1 MLNHLSELKKAS
13 LFYFIVMAL
22 SLALVIF
29 FRLAAP
35 KSEIVVMANMLT
47 PALATVI
54 MLYVLTSDGYKR
66 KGPFSL
72 GLSRSG
78 WRSWGLAL
86 LIPLVVLTITYGL
99 VWLSGA
105 ASFLAPTG
113 EGWFPDLLINL
124 LIALLILVPLD
135 LGEEIGFRGYLL
147 PRLRELGPKKAVLIS
162 GFLHGTWHLPL
173 IFSASFYLTEGN
185 RLLTIPLFL
194 MLLTA
199 AGVMY
204 GVLRLTTNSIWPS
217 VILHAAFSAFLD
229 VFATSTVAR
238 SPLTPYLV
246 GESGVLTLA
255 VTACVAVWFLQRW
268 LNKRSA
274 NLDLVKPILAG

>member
-35 KSEIVVMANMLT
+35 ESDIVVIVNMLT

-66 KGPFSL
+66 KTSFSL
-72 GLSRSG
+72 GLTRSG
-78 WRSWGLAL
+78 WHSWGLAL
-86 LIPLVVLTITYGL
+86 LLPLVVLVVTYGL
-99 VWLSGA
+99 GWWSGA
-105 ASFLAPTG
+105 AGFVTPTG
-113 EGWFPDLLINL
+113 TGWLPDLIIDILLNL
-124 LIALLILVPLD
+124 LIIVPLVI
-135 LGEEIGFRGYLL
+135 GEEIGFRGYLL
-147 PRLRELGPKKAVLIS
+147 PRLRELGSSKTVVIS

-173 IFSASFYLTEGN
+173 IFLTSFYLTEGN

-199 AGVMY
+199 SGMMS
-204 GVLRLTTNSIWPS
+204 GVLRLTTDSLWPS
-217 VILHAAFSAFLD
+217 IIFHATFNAFLG
-229 VFATSTVAR
+229 VFATLTVAR
-238 SPLTPYLV
+238 SPMTIYII
-246 GESGVLTLA
+246 GESGVLMLA
-255 VTACVAVWFLQRW
+255 VAAGIAFWFLQRL
-268 LNKRSA
+268 LNTSRAVTLPAQKE
-274 NLDLVKPILAG
+274 I

>member
-1 MLNHLSELKKAS
+1 MLNRLSELKKAS

-29 FRLAAP
+29 FRLVAP
-35 KSEIVVMANMLT
+35 ESDIVVMANMLT

-54 MLYVLTSDGYKR
+54 MLSVLTSDGFR
-66 KGPFSL
+66 RNGPFSL
-72 GLSRSG
+72 GLTRSG
-78 WRSWGLAL
+78 WHSWGLAL
-86 LIPLVVLTITYGL
+86 LLPLVVLTITYSL
-99 VWLSGA
+99 AWLSSA
-105 ASFLAPTG
+105 AGFVAPTG
-113 EGWFPDLLINL
+113 NGWFPNLFIKLLIV
-124 LIALLILVPLD
+124 LLILIPLS

-147 PRLRELGPKKAVLIS
+147 PRLRELGSTKAVVIS

-173 IFSASFYLTEGN
+173 ILLTSFYLNEGN

-204 GVLRLTTNSIWPS
+204 GVLRLTTDSLWPS
-217 VILHAAFSAFLD
+217 VILHSAFNAFLG
-229 VFATSTVAR
+229 VFTTLTVAR
-238 SPLTPYLV
+238 SPLTIYII

-255 VTACVAVWFLQRW
+255 VTAGVAFWFLQRW
-268 LNKRSA
+268 LNTRSP
-274 NLDLVKPILAG
+274 NLVEPVLAE

>member
-29 FRLAAP
+29 FRLTAP
-35 KSEIVVMANMLT
+35 QAEIVVLANMLT

-66 KGPFSL
+66 KSPFSL
-72 GLSRSG
+72 GLTRSG
-78 WRSWGLAL
+78 WHSWGLAL
-86 LIPLVVLTITYGL
+86 LIPLVVLIITYGL
-99 VWLSGA
+99 AWSSRA
-105 ASFLAPTG
+105 AGFLAPAG

-124 LIALLILVPLD
+124 LIALLILIPLD

-147 PRLRELGPKKAVLIS
+147 PRLRELGPTKAVLIS

-173 IFSASFYLTEGN
+173 ILLTSFYLTEGN

-204 GVLRLTTNSIWPS
+204 GMLRLTTNSLWPS

-238 SPLTPYLV
+238 SPLTIYLV
-246 GESGVLTLA
+246 GESGVLTLV
-255 VTACVAVWFLQRW
+255 VTAGVAFWFLQHW

-274 NLDLVKPILAG
+274 NLVKPALAE

>member
-22 SLALVIF
+22 SLALVSF
-29 FRLAAP
+29 FRLTAP
-35 KSEIVVMANMLT
+35 KSDIVVLANMLT

-54 MLYVLTSDGYKR
+54 MLYVLTGDGYKR

-72 GLSRSG
+72 GLTRSG
-78 WRSWGLAL
+78 WHRWGPAL
-86 LIPLVVLTITYGL
+86 LLPLVVLIITYGL
-99 VWLSGA
+99 AWLSGA

-113 EGWFPDLLINL
+113 EGWFPNLFIDLLME
-124 LIALLILVPLD
+124 LLILIPLV

-147 PRLRELGPKKAVLIS
+147 PRLRELGPTKAVLIS

-173 IFSASFYLTEGN
+173 IFLTSFYLTEGN

-199 AGVMY
+199 SGVMS
-204 GVLRLTTNSIWPS
+204 GVLRLTTDSLWPS
-217 VILHAAFSAFLD
+217 VILHASFNAFLG
-229 VFATSTVAR
+229 VFATLTVAR
-238 SPLTPYLV
+238 SPLTIYLV

-255 VTACVAVWFLQRW
+255 VAAGAAFWFLQRW
-268 LNKRSA
+268 LNKRST
-274 NLDLVKPILAG
+274 NLVKPILAE

>member
-13 LFYFIVMAL
+13 LFYFIVMTL
-22 SLALVIF
+22 SLALVMF

-35 KSEIVVMANMLT
+35 KSEFVVLANMLT
-47 PALATVI
+47 PTLATVI

-66 KGPFSL
+66 KAQFSL
-72 GLSRSG
+72 GLTRSG

-86 LIPLVVLTITYGL
+86 LLPLIVLTITYGL
-99 VWLSGA
+99 AWLSGA

-113 EGWFPDLLINL
+113 EGWFPNLFIDLLIE
-124 LIALLILVPLD
+124 LLILIPLV

-147 PRLRELGPKKAVLIS
+147 PRLRELGSTKAVLIS

-173 IFSASFYLTEGN
+173 ILLTSFYLTEGN
-185 RLLTIPLFL
+185 RILTIPFFL

-204 GVLRLTTNSIWPS
+204 GVLRLTTDSLWPS
-217 VILHAAFSAFLD
+217 VVLHATFNAFLG
-229 VFATSTVAR
+229 VFATLTVVR
-238 SPLTPYLV
+238 SPLTIYII

-255 VTACVAVWFLQRW
+255 VTTGVAFWFLQHW
-268 LNKRSA
+268 LNQRST
-274 NLDLVKPILAG
+274 NLVEPILAK

>member
-13 LFYFIVMAL
+13 LFYFIAMAL

-35 KSEIVVMANMLT
+35 ESDIVVMANMLT

-66 KGPFSL
+66 KGTFSL
-72 GLSRSG
+72 GLTRSG
-78 WRSWGLAL
+78 WHSWGLAL
-86 LIPLVVLTITYGL
+86 LLPLVVLVITYGL
-99 VWLSGA
+99 GWWSGTAGFVTPTSTGWL
-105 ASFLAPTG
+105 
-113 EGWFPDLLINL
+113 PDLIINL
-124 LIALLILVPLD
+124 LLNLLIIVPLVV
-135 LGEEIGFRGYLL
+135 GEEIGFRGYLL
-147 PRLRELGPKKAVLIS
+147 PRLRELGSTKAVLIS

-173 IFSASFYLTEGN
+173 ILLTSFYLTEGN

-199 AGVMY
+199 SGVMS
-204 GVLRLTTNSIWPS
+204 GVLRLTTDSLWPS
-217 VILHAAFSAFLD
+217 VIFHATFNAFLG
-229 VFATSTVAR
+229 VFTTLTVAR
-238 SPLTPYLV
+238 SPMTIYII

-255 VTACVAVWFLQRW
+255 VTAGVAFWFLQRW
-268 LNKRSA
+268 LNTSST
-274 NLDLVKPILAG
+274 NLVEPVLAE

>member
-22 SLALVIF
+22 SVALVMF

-35 KSEIVVMANMLT
+35 RAEIVVVANMLT
-47 PALATVI
+47 PMLAAVI

-66 KGPFSL
+66 KGSFSL
-72 GLSRSG
+72 GLTRSG
-78 WRSWGLAL
+78 WRGWGLAL
-86 LIPLVVLTITYGL
+86 LLPLVVLTITYGL

-113 EGWFPDLLINL
+113 EGWLPNLFINL
-124 LIALLILVPLD
+124 LIELLISIPLC

-147 PRLRELGPKKAVLIS
+147 PRLRELGSTKAVVIS
-162 GFLHGTWHLPL
+162 GFLHGAWHLPL
-173 IFSASFYLTEGN
+173 ILLTSFYLNEGN

-204 GVLRLTTNSIWPS
+204 GVLRLTTDSLWPS
-217 VILHAAFSAFLD
+217 VILHASFNAFLG
-229 VFATSTVAR
+229 VFVTLTAAR
-238 SPLTPYLV
+238 SALTTYIL

-255 VTACVAVWFLQRW
+255 VTAGVAFWFLQRW
-268 LNKRSA
+268 LSTRST
-274 NLDLVKPILAG
+274 NLVKPILAG

>member
-22 SLALVIF
+22 SLALVMF
-29 FRLAAP
+29 FRLAAS
-35 KSEIVVMANMLT
+35 KSEIVLIANMLT
-47 PALATVI
+47 PALAAVI
-54 MLYVLTSDGYKR
+54 MLYVLTSDGNKR

-72 GLSRSG
+72 GLTRSG
-78 WRSWGLAL
+78 WHSWGLAL
-86 LIPLVVLTITYGL
+86 LLPLIVLTITYGL

-105 ASFLAPTG
+105 AGFLAPTG
-113 EGWFPDLLINL
+113 DGWFPKLFIQRLINL
-124 LIALLILVPLD
+124 LILIPLV

-147 PRLRELGPKKAVLIS
+147 PRLRELGSTKAVVIS

-173 IFSASFYLTEGN
+173 ILLTSFYLTEGN

-204 GVLRLTTNSIWPS
+204 GVLRLTTDSLWPS
-217 VILHAAFSAFLD
+217 VILHAAFNAFLGL
-229 VFATSTVAR
+229 FTTLTVAR
-238 SPLTPYLV
+238 SPLTIYII
-246 GESGVLTLA
+246 GESGVLT
-255 VTACVAVWFLQRW
+255 VAVAAVVAFWFLQRW
-268 LNKRSA
+268 LNTRST
-274 NLDLVKPILAG
+274 NLVEPIPAE

>member
-22 SLALVIF
+22 SLALVMF

-35 KSEIVVMANMLT
+35 KSEIVMLANMLT

-66 KGPFSL
+66 KAPFSL
-72 GLSRSG
+72 GLTRSG
-78 WRSWGLAL
+78 WHSWGLAL
-86 LIPLVVLTITYGL
+86 LLPLVVLTITYGL
-99 VWLSGA
+99 AWLSGA
-105 ASFLAPTG
+105 AGFLAPTG
-113 EGWFPDLLINL
+113 TGWLPDLIIDILLNL
-124 LIALLILVPLD
+124 LIIVPLVV
-135 LGEEIGFRGYLL
+135 GEEIGFRGYLL
-147 PRLRELGPKKAVLIS
+147 PRLRELGSTKAVVIS

-173 IFSASFYLTEGN
+173 ILLTSFYLTEGN

-199 AGVMY
+199 SGMMS
-204 GVLRLTTNSIWPS
+204 GVLRLTTDSLWPS
-217 VILHAAFSAFLD
+217 VIFHATFNAFLG
-229 VFATSTVAR
+229 VFATLTVAR
-238 SPLTPYLV
+238 SPMTIYII

-255 VTACVAVWFLQRW
+255 VAAGVAFWFLQRW
-268 LNKRSA
+268 LNKRST
-274 NLDLVKPILAG
+274 NLVEPVLAE

>member
-35 KSEIVVMANMLT
+35 ESDIVVMANMLT
-47 PALATVI
+47 PALAGVI

-66 KGPFSL
+66 KAPFSL
-72 GLSRSG
+72 GLTRSG
-78 WRSWGLAL
+78 WHSWGLAL
-86 LIPLVVLTITYGL
+86 LLPLVVLTITYGL
-99 VWLSGA
+99 AWLSGA

-113 EGWFPDLLINL
+113 NGWFPNLFIKPLIVM
-124 LIALLILVPLD
+124 LILIPLV
-135 LGEEIGFRGYLL
+135 LGEEMGFRGYLL
-147 PRLRELGPKKAVLIS
+147 PRLRELGSTKAVVIS

-173 IFSASFYLTEGN
+173 ILLTSFYLNEGN

-204 GVLRLTTNSIWPS
+204 GVLRLTTDSLWPS
-217 VILHAAFSAFLD
+217 VILHAAFNAFLG
-229 VFATSTVAR
+229 VFTTLTAAR
-238 SPLTPYLV
+238 SPLTIYII

-255 VTACVAVWFLQRW
+255 VAAGVAFWLLQRW
-268 LNKRSA
+268 LNTRST
-274 NLDLVKPILAG
+274 NLVEPVLAE

>member
-22 SLALVIF
+22 SLALVSF
-29 FRLAAP
+29 FRLTAP
-35 KSEIVVMANMLT
+35 KSDIVVLANMLT

-78 WRSWGLAL
+78 WHRWGPAL
-86 LIPLVVLTITYGL
+86 LLPLVVLTITYGL
-99 VWLSGA
+99 AWLSSA

-113 EGWFPDLLINL
+113 DGWFPNLIITILSNL
-124 LIALLILVPLD
+124 LIIIPLV
-135 LGEEIGFRGYLL
+135 LGEEIGFRGYFL
-147 PRLRELGPKKAVLIS
+147 PRLREMGPTKAVVIS

-173 IFSASFYLTEGN
+173 ILLTSFYLTEGN

-199 AGVMY
+199 SGMMS
-204 GVLRLTTNSIWPS
+204 GVLRLTTDSLWPS
-217 VILHAAFSAFLD
+217 VILHASFNAFLG
-229 VFATSTVAR
+229 VFATLSAAS
-238 SPLTPYLV
+238 SPLSIYII
-246 GESGVLTLA
+246 GESGILTLA
-255 VTACVAVWFLQRW
+255 VATGAAFWFLQRW

-274 NLDLVKPILAG
+274 NLDLVKPALAE

>member
-47 PALATVI
+47 PALAAVI
-54 MLYVLTSDGYKR
+54 MLYVLTSDGNKR

-72 GLSRSG
+72 GLTRSG
-78 WRSWGLAL
+78 WHSWGLAL
-86 LIPLVVLTITYGL
+86 LLPLIVLTITYGL

-105 ASFLAPTG
+105 AGFLAPTG
-113 EGWFPDLLINL
+113 NGWFPNLFIKLLIV
-124 LIALLILVPLD
+124 LLILIPLSS
-135 LGEEIGFRGYLL
+135 GEEIGFRGYLL
-147 PRLRELGPKKAVLIS
+147 PRLRELGSTKAVVIS

-173 IFSASFYLTEGN
+173 ILLTSFYLTEGN

-204 GVLRLTTNSIWPS
+204 GVLRLTTDSLWPS
-217 VILHAAFSAFLD
+217 VILHAAFNAFLGL
-229 VFATSTVAR
+229 FTTLTVAR
-238 SPLTPYLV
+238 SPLTIYII
-246 GESGVLTLA
+246 GESGVLT
-255 VTACVAVWFLQRW
+255 VAVAAGVAFWFLQRW
-268 LNKRSA
+268 LNTRST
-274 NLDLVKPILAG
+274 NLVEPIPAE

>member
-29 FRLAAP
+29 FRLVAP
-35 KSEIVVMANMLT
+35 ESDIVVLANMLT

-78 WRSWGLAL
+78 WHSWGPAL

-99 VWLSGA
+99 AWSSRA
-105 ASFLAPTG
+105 AGFLAPTG
-113 EGWFPDLLINL
+113 DGWFPNLIIFILSNL
-124 LIALLILVPLD
+124 LIIIPLVI
-135 LGEEIGFRGYLL
+135 GEEIGFRGYLL
-147 PRLRELGPKKAVLIS
+147 PRLRELGSTKAVLIS

-173 IFSASFYLTEGN
+173 IFLTSFYLTEGN

-199 AGVMY
+199 SGVMS
-204 GVLRLTTNSIWPS
+204 GVLRLTTDSLWPS
-217 VILHAAFSAFLD
+217 VVLHATFNTFLG
-229 VFATSTVAR
+229 VFATLTAAS
-238 SPLTPYLV
+238 SPLSIYII

-255 VTACVAVWFLQRW
+255 VAAGVAFWFLQRW

-274 NLDLVKPILAG
+274 NLVKPALAE

>member
-22 SLALVIF
+22 SLALVMF

-35 KSEIVVMANMLT
+35 KSEIVLIANMLT

-72 GLSRSG
+72 GLTRSG
-78 WRSWGLAL
+78 WHSWGLAL
-86 LIPLVVLTITYGL
+86 LLPLVVLVVTYGL
-99 VWLSGA
+99 GWWSGTA
-105 ASFLAPTG
+105 GFVTPTG
-113 EGWFPDLLINL
+113 TGWLPDLIIDLLLNL
-124 LIALLILVPLD
+124 LIIVPLVV
-135 LGEEIGFRGYLL
+135 GEEIGFRGYLL
-147 PRLRELGPKKAVLIS
+147 PRLRELESTKAVVIS

-173 IFSASFYLTEGN
+173 ILLTSFYLTEGN

-204 GVLRLTTNSIWPS
+204 GVLRLTTDSLWPS
-217 VILHAAFSAFLD
+217 VIFHATFNAFLG
-229 VFATSTVAR
+229 VFATLTVAR
-238 SPLTPYLV
+238 SPMTVYII

-255 VTACVAVWFLQRW
+255 VTAGVAFWFLQRW
-268 LNKRSA
+268 LNTRST
-274 NLDLVKPILAG
+274 NLVEPVLAE

>member
-22 SLALVIF
+22 SLALVMF

-35 KSEIVVMANMLT
+35 KSEIVLIANMLT

-54 MLYVLTSDGYKR
+54 MLYVLTSDGNKR

-72 GLSRSG
+72 GLTRSG
-78 WRSWGLAL
+78 WHSWGLAL
-86 LIPLVVLTITYGL
+86 LLPLIVLTITYGL
-99 VWLSGA
+99 AWLSGGA
-105 ASFLAPTG
+105 GFLAPTG
-113 EGWFPDLLINL
+113 DGWFPKLFIQRLINL
-124 LIALLILVPLD
+124 LILIPLV

-147 PRLRELGPKKAVLIS
+147 PRLRELGSTKAVVIS

-173 IFSASFYLTEGN
+173 ILLTSFYLTEGN

-204 GVLRLTTNSIWPS
+204 GVLRLTTDSLWPS
-217 VILHAAFSAFLD
+217 VILHAAFNAFLGL
-229 VFATSTVAR
+229 FTTLTVAR
-238 SPLTPYLV
+238 SPLTIYII
-246 GESGVLTLA
+246 GESGVLT
-255 VTACVAVWFLQRW
+255 VAVAAGVAFWFLQRW
-268 LNKRSA
+268 LNKRST
-274 NLDLVKPILAG
+274 NLSKPASVE